1 MFELILSLAIKFWMW
16 TVVIALIIVGWVIQL
31 FPKKMDGRVNFKY
44 NEYPTMR
51 PIRIATKGK
60 GFFGAI
66 IMWILGSRQ
75 WEITKDWHYEVNG
88 VSYMIPG
95 GFTFDGAS
103 IPKFFRSFLSPVGV
117 LLLGGLVHD
126 YAYKYAALKP
136 SKAGDPLLI
145 LDQKKS
151 DQIFR
156 DINIEINGFYVLNFL
171 AYWGLKLGGFIAWN
185 GHRKRN
191 AKIQ

>member
-31 FPKKMDGRVNFKY
+31 FPKKMDGKVNFKY

-51 PIRIATKGK
+51 PKRIATKGK

-88 VSYMIPG
+88 VSYMIPA